1 MRPQVIVIVLLAAA
15 LAGALVCWK
24 GGQSRKMRP
33 APVEAAPAADTP
45 SSPVVTA
52 SDSKPARASANS
64 PAVPASSPATNSP
77 AVTAQKVEEL
87 QSLAMNNDAASLNV
101 ILAAL
106 TDSDPQIRAAA
117 REAAIQFGDAS
128 AAVRLREVAAQTE
141 DVAEKNAL
149 LEAAKYL
156 ELPSLPATSSTNL
169 HPSKLAH
176 PARPGTQTP

>member
-1 MRPQVIVIVLLAAA
+1 
-15 LAGALVCWK
+15 
-24 GGQSRKMRP
+24 
-33 APVEAAPAADTP
+33 
-45 SSPVVTA
+45 
-52 SDSKPARASANS
+52 
-64 PAVPASSPATNSP
+64 
-77 AVTAQKVEEL
+77 
-87 QSLAMNNDAASLNV
+87 MNNDATSLNA
-101 ILAAL
+101 ILEAL

-169 HPSKLAH
+169 HPSKLAR
-176 PARPGTQTP
+176 PVRPGTQAP